1 MEKRLS
7 HLRKELNITQE
18 HMGNRL
24 GITRAAISRLES
36 GHRNLTESMIKL
48 ICSELNVNEDWLR
61 TGEGEMFN
69 EIPTDEL
76 DKLAEKYKLNPL
88 AKKIVESFVTL
99 EEHEMD
105 AVLKLVANI
114 ASANDEIAVARE
126 SIEENYIES
135 ELENYRRELEA
146 EKKGT
151 ISSVSEDIEGSKA
164 K

>member
-1 MEKRLS
+1 MSQEEFGKKINLS
-7 HLRKELNITQE
+7 KPTISAFETQTRNISE
-18 HMGNRL
+18 RVVND
-24 GITRAAISRLES
+24 
-36 GHRNLTESMIKL
+36 
-48 ICSELNVNEDWLR
+48 ICSEFNVNEDWLR
-61 TGEGEMFN
+61 TGQGEMFN
-69 EIPTDEL
+69 TIPTDEL

-151 ISSVSEDIEGSKA
+151 ISSVSGDIEGSKA